1 MDDETFNFQ
10 YLLEK
15 LRAAEIL
22 EEPFRHIYIENFF
35 SEVHFEAIVSA
46 SELLAP
52 KASSDEEL
60 FDGLVQKGFKPI
72 EFPGCVSDIKK
83 YASWRKNR
91 YVLDHNPACEG
102 VGMALRLYE
111 IRSAVLKELNSFIAS
126 KEFNEAIAKKL
137 GVIFEDCVIDG
148 GIQKYLDGY
157 EISPHPDVRSKAATY
172 MVNINSSPASES
184 LEFHTHYLK
193 FKPEREYVQ
202 RFWQGNPDI
211 DRAWVPWDWADTV
224 KLQTVN
230 NSIVLF
236 SPAND
241 TLHAVKAD
249 YDHFLT
255 QRTQLY
261 GNLWFKNV
269 SVGDSREWEQLDILG
284 GVRKRP
290 MTAKSWLKA
299 ALPRSAVGFIKGIL
313 PQHNSDVGGRNTR

>member
-1 MDDETFNFQ
+1 MGNETFNFQ

-15 LRAAEIL
+15 LRDAEFL

-35 SEVHFEAIVSA
+35 SEVHFDSIINAP
-46 SELLAP
+46 ELEAP

-60 FDGLVQKGFKPI
+60 FHGLVQKGFKPI

-102 VGMALRLYE
+102 VGMALRLYKMQ
-111 IRSAVLKELNSFIAS
+111 SNVLKELNSFIAS
-126 KEFNEAIAKKL
+126 RQFNEAVAKKL
-137 GVIFEDCVIDG
+137 GVTFEDCVTDG

-157 EISPHPDVRSKAATY
+157 EISPHPDVRRKAATY
-172 MVNINSSPASES
+172 MVNVNSSPASES
-184 LEFHTHYLK
+184 LTFHTHYLR

-211 DRAWVPWDWADTV
+211 DRAWVPWEWADTV
-224 KLQTVN
+224 KLQTAN

-236 SPAND
+236 SPADD
-241 TLHAVKAD
+241 TLHAVKAE

-261 GNLWFKNV
+261 GNLWLRNV
-269 SVGDSREWEQLDILG
+269 PVSGSREWEQLDILG
-284 GVRKRP
+284 GVRKRS
-290 MTAKSWLKA
+290 MTTKSWLRA
-299 ALPRSAVGFIKGIL
+299 ALPRSARGVIKALL
-313 PQHNSDVGGRNTR
+313 PKSNSDVGGRNTR